1 MQYPRE
7 WEEVDNEILGGY
19 DTKNAIV
26 EFLPSNES
34 AYFRQDDQS
43 THESLALVVA
53 NYENNSGSV
62 TKQLSDFGNQR
73 KSFVKLTCPDFRI
86 LYENTNATLS
96 NDNPAHRMVYK
107 YSHGGIVYMAT
118 EIWTIKNGKSY
129 LLAFGGQESSYVNFL
144 PEIENVFKSFKI
156 IAQML
161 IQEGEP
167 FRLKYCYQVEYIVTV
182 GYGDLYPVT
191 LGGKIVA
198 AMLMVVG
205 IAILGGLIS
214 TLGAGLIESRFLRG
228 DKKRGKRTAE
238 PSLADALLQN
248 EKSWLAICLWT
259 GSGLR

>member
-1 MQYPRE
+1 MFTLSLFLALFVIAIIIVRIDNPLTALGVRNDFLTYENAEYGVTMQYPRE
-7 WEEVDNEILGGY
+7 WEEVDNEILGGYFY

-73 KSFVKLTCPDFRI
+73 KSFVKLTCPDFQI

-96 NDNPAHRMVYK
+96 NDSPAHRMVYK

-144 PEIENVFKSFKI
+144 PEIEKVFKSFKI
-156 IAQML
+156 IA
-161 IQEGEP
+161 
-167 FRLKYCYQVEYIVTV
+167 
-182 GYGDLYPVT
+182 
-191 LGGKIVA
+191 
-198 AMLMVVG
+198 
-205 IAILGGLIS
+205 
-214 TLGAGLIESRFLRG
+214 
-228 DKKRGKRTAE
+228 
-238 PSLADALLQN
+238 
-248 EKSWLAICLWT
+248 
-259 GSGLR
+259 